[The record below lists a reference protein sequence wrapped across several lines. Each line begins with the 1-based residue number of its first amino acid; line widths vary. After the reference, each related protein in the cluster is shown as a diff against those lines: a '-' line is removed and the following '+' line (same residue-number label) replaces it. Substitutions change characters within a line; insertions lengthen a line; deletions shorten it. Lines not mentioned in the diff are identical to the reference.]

1 MTETEP
7 RKRGATI
14 DHRARALKSVFKAER
29 NLDLLVLFLSTG
41 RTDELA
47 ETVEALQDA
56 LAAARGSLLEG

>member
-1 MTETEP
+1 MEATKP

-41 RTDELA
+41 RTDEVP
-47 ETVEALQDA
+47 ETVEALKDA
-56 LAAARGSLLEG
+56 LAAARESLKD